1 MTKEETLQFI
11 KLVNANFPKSFEHLK
26 GEDSSRNMIASQW
39 YIGFQDYTPQDIMQ
53 AFQECLSEGLGN
65 YQPSLGEI
73 YGKLLDKLETMK
85 LLNRTKI
92 GFNEQRAIG
101 NEVKQIGTEPSYD
114 PRMWS
119 EEHPHPTYDPE
130 LQKECEEMLERI
142 LKEGVVC

>member
-11 KLVNANFPKSFEHLK
+11 KLVNANFPKSFDHLK
-26 GEDSSRNMIASQW
+26 GDDNSRNMIASQW
-39 YIGFQDYTPQDIMQ
+39 YIGFQDYTPQEVMK

-73 YGKLLDKLETMK
+73 YGKLLDKLDTNE
-85 LLNRTKI
+85 LLGNHKQI
-92 GFNEQRAIG
+92 GTWSPQ
-101 NEVKQIGTEPSYD
+101 VKQIGTEPSYD

-142 LKEGVVC
+142 LKEGD

>member
-11 KLVNANFPKSFEHLK
+11 KLVNANFPKSFDHLK
-26 GEDSSRNMIASQW
+26 GDDNSRNMIASQW
-39 YIGFQDYTPQDIMQ
+39 YIGFQDYTPQEVMK

-73 YGKLLDKLETMK
+73 YGKLLDKLDTHE
-85 LLNRTKI
+85 LLGNNK
-92 GFNEQRAIG
+92 QIG
-101 NEVKQIGTEPSYD
+101 NWSPQVKQIGTEPSYD

>member
-11 KLVNANFPKSFEHLK
+11 KLVNANFPKSFDHLK
-26 GEDSSRNMIASQW
+26 GDDNSRNMIASQW
-39 YIGFQDYTPQDIMQ
+39 YIGFQDYTPQEVMK

-73 YGKLLDKLETMK
+73 YGKLLDKLDTYE
-85 LLNRTKI
+85 LLGNKK
-92 GFNEQRAIG
+92 QIG
-101 NEVKQIGTEPSYD
+101 NWSPQVKQIGTEPSYD

>member
-26 GEDSSRNMIASQW
+26 GDDNSRNMIANQW
-39 YIGFQDYTPQDIMQ
+39 YIGFQDYTPQEVMKS
-53 AFQECLSEGLGN
+53 FQECLSEGLGN

-73 YGKLLDKLETMK
+73 YGKLLDKLDTNE
-85 LLNRTKI
+85 LLGNNK
-92 GFNEQRAIG
+92 QIG
-101 NEVKQIGTEPSYD
+101 NWSPQVKQIGTEPSYD

>member
-11 KLVNANFPKSFEHLK
+11 KLVNANFPKSFDHLK
-26 GEDSSRNMIASQW
+26 GDDNSRNMIASQW
-39 YIGFQDYTPQDIMQ
+39 YIGFQDYTPQEVMK

-73 YGKLLDKLETMK
+73 YGKLLDKLDTNE
-85 LLNRTKI
+85 LLGNNKQI
-92 GFNEQRAIG
+92 GTWSPQ
-101 NEVKQIGTEPSYD
+101 VKQIGTEPSYD

>member
-11 KLVNANFPKSFEHLK
+11 KLVNANFPKSFDHLK
-26 GEDSSRNMIASQW
+26 GDDNSRNMIASQW
-39 YIGFQDYTPQDIMQ
+39 YIGFQDYTPQEVMK

-73 YGKLLDKLETMK
+73 YGKLLDKLDTHE
-85 LLNRTKI
+85 LLGNHK
-92 GFNEQRAIG
+92 QIG
-101 NEVKQIGTEPSYD
+101 NWSPQVKQIGTEPSYD

>member
-11 KLVNANFPKSFEHLK
+11 KLVNANFPKSFDHLK
-26 GEDSSRNMIASQW
+26 GDDNSRNMIANQW
-39 YIGFQDYTPQDIMQ
+39 YIGFQDYTPQEVMK

-73 YGKLLDKLETMK
+73 YGKLLDKLDTHE
-85 LLNRTKI
+85 LLGNNKQI
-92 GFNEQRAIG
+92 GAWSPQ
-101 NEVKQIGTEPSYD
+101 VKQIGTEPSYD

>member
-11 KLVNANFPKSFEHLK
+11 KLINANFPKSFDHLK
-26 GEDSSRNMIASQW
+26 GDDNSRNMIASQW
-39 YIGFQDYTPQDIMQ
+39 YIGFQDYTPQEVMK

-73 YGKLLDKLETMK
+73 YGKLLDKLDTNE
-85 LLNRTKI
+85 LLGNNK
-92 GFNEQRAIG
+92 QIG
-101 NEVKQIGTEPSYD
+101 NWSPQVKQIGTEPSYD

>member
-11 KLVNANFPKSFEHLK
+11 KLVNANFPKSFDHLK
-26 GEDSSRNMIASQW
+26 GDDNSRNMIASQW
-39 YIGFQDYTPQDIMQ
+39 YIGFKDCTPQEVMK

-73 YGKLLDKLETMK
+73 YGKLLDKLDTNE
-85 LLNRTKI
+85 LLGNNKR
-92 GFNEQRAIG
+92 IG
-101 NEVKQIGTEPSYD
+101 NWSPHVKQIGTEPSYD

>member
-11 KLVNANFPKSFEHLK
+11 KLVNANFPKSFDHLK
-26 GEDSSRNMIASQW
+26 GDDNSRNMIASQW
-39 YIGFQDYTPQDIMQ
+39 YIGFQDYTPQEVMK

-73 YGKLLDKLETMK
+73 YGKLLDKLDTNE
-85 LLNRTKI
+85 LLGNKKQI
-92 GFNEQRAIG
+92 GAWSPQ
-101 NEVKQIGTEPSYD
+101 VKQIGTEPSYD

>member
-1 MTKEETLQFI
+1 MTKEQTLQFI
-11 KLVNANFPKSFEHLK
+11 KLVNANFPKSFDHLK
-26 GEDSSRNMIASQW
+26 GDDNSRNMIASQW
-39 YIGFQDYTPQDIMQ
+39 YIGFQDYTPQEVMK

-73 YGKLLDKLETMK
+73 YGKLLDKLDTNE
-85 LLNRTKI
+85 LLGNNK
-92 GFNEQRAIG
+92 QIG
-101 NEVKQIGTEPSYD
+101 NWSPQVKQIGTEPSYD

>member
-26 GEDSSRNMIASQW
+26 GNDESRNMIANQW
-39 YIGFQDYTPQDIMQ
+39 YIGFQDYTPQEVMK

-73 YGKLLDKLETMK
+73 YGKLLDKLDTNE
-85 LLNRTKI
+85 LLGNNK
-92 GFNEQRAIG
+92 QIG
-101 NEVKQIGTEPSYD
+101 NWSPQVKQIGTEPSYD

>member
-11 KLVNANFPKSFEHLK
+11 KLVNANFPKSFDHLK
-26 GEDSSRNMIASQW
+26 GDDNSRNMIANQW
-39 YIGFQDYTPQDIMQ
+39 YIGFQDYTPQEVMK

-73 YGKLLDKLETMK
+73 YGKLLDKLDTHE
-85 LLNRTKI
+85 LLGNNKQI
-92 GFNEQRAIG
+92 GTWSPQ
-101 NEVKQIGTEPSYD
+101 VKQIGTEPSYD

>member
-11 KLVNANFPKSFEHLK
+11 KLVNANFPKSFDHLK
-26 GEDSSRNMIASQW
+26 GDDNSRNMIANQW
-39 YIGFQDYTPQDIMQ
+39 YIGFQDYIPQEVMK

-73 YGKLLDKLETMK
+73 YGKLLDKLDTHE
-85 LLNRTKI
+85 LLGNNKQI
-92 GFNEQRAIG
+92 GTWSPQ
-101 NEVKQIGTEPSYD
+101 VKQIGTEPSYD

>member
-11 KLVNANFPKSFEHLK
+11 KLVNANFPKSFDHLK
-26 GEDSSRNMIASQW
+26 GDDNSRNMIASQW
-39 YIGFQDYTPQDIMQ
+39 YIGFQDYTPREVTK

-73 YGKLLDKLETMK
+73 YGKLLDKLDTNE
-85 LLNRTKI
+85 LLGNHK
-92 GFNEQRAIG
+92 QIG
-101 NEVKQIGTEPSYD
+101 NWSPQVKQIGTEPSYD

>member
-1 MTKEETLQFI
+1 MTKEQTLQFI
-11 KLVNANFPKSFEHLK
+11 KLVNANFPKSFDHLK
-26 GEDSSRNMIASQW
+26 GDDNSRNMIASQW
-39 YIGFQDYTPQDIMQ
+39 YIGFQDYTPQDVMK

-73 YGKLLDKLETMK
+73 YGKLLDKLDTNE
-85 LLNRTKI
+85 LLGNNKQI
-92 GFNEQRAIG
+92 GAWSPQ
-101 NEVKQIGTEPSYD
+101 VKQIGTEPSYD

>member
-11 KLVNANFPKSFEHLK
+11 KLVNANFPKSFDHLK
-26 GEDSSRNMIASQW
+26 GDDNSRNMIASQW
-39 YIGFQDYTPQDIMQ
+39 HIGFQDYTPQEVMK

-73 YGKLLDKLETMK
+73 YGKLLDKLDTNE
-85 LLNRTKI
+85 LLGNKKQI
-92 GFNEQRAIG
+92 GAWSPQ
-101 NEVKQIGTEPSYD
+101 VKQIGTEPSYD

>member
-11 KLVNANFPKSFEHLK
+11 KLVNANFPKSFDHLK
-26 GEDSSRNMIASQW
+26 GDDNSRNMIANQW
-39 YIGFQDYTPQDIMQ
+39 YIGFQDYIPQEVMK

-73 YGKLLDKLETMK
+73 YGKLLDKLDTNE
-85 LLNRTKI
+85 LLGNNKQI
-92 GFNEQRAIG
+92 GTWSPQ
-101 NEVKQIGTEPSYD
+101 VKQIGTEPSYD

>member
-11 KLVNANFPKSFEHLK
+11 KLVNANFPKSFDHLK
-26 GEDSSRNMIASQW
+26 GDDNSRNMIASQW
-39 YIGFQDYTPQDIMQ
+39 YIGFEDYTPQDVMK

-73 YGKLLDKLETMK
+73 YGKLLDKLDTNE
-85 LLNRTKI
+85 LLGNNK
-92 GFNEQRAIG
+92 QIG
-101 NEVKQIGTEPSYD
+101 NWSPQVKQIGTEPSYD

>member
-11 KLVNANFPKSFEHLK
+11 KLVNANFPKSFDHLK
-26 GEDSSRNMIASQW
+26 GDDNSRNMIASQW
-39 YIGFQDYTPQDIMQ
+39 YIGFQDYTPKEVMK

-73 YGKLLDKLETMK
+73 YGKLLDKLDTNE
-85 LLNRTKI
+85 LLGNKK
-92 GFNEQRAIG
+92 QIG
-101 NEVKQIGTEPSYD
+101 NWSPQVKQIGTEPSYD

>member
-11 KLVNANFPKSFEHLK
+11 KLVNANFPKSFDHLK
-26 GEDSSRNMIASQW
+26 GNDESRNMIANQW
-39 YIGFQDYTPQDIMQ
+39 YLGFQDYAPQEVMK

-73 YGKLLDKLETMK
+73 YGKLLDKLDTNE
-85 LLNRTKI
+85 LLGNNK
-92 GFNEQRAIG
+92 QIG
-101 NEVKQIGTEPSYD
+101 NWSPQVKQIGTEPSYD

>member
-11 KLVNANFPKSFEHLK
+11 KLVNANFPKSFDHLK
-26 GEDSSRNMIASQW
+26 GDDNSRNMIASQW
-39 YIGFQDYTPQDIMQ
+39 YIGFQDYTPQEVMK

-73 YGKLLDKLETMK
+73 YGKLLDKLDTNE
-85 LLNRTKI
+85 LLGNNK
-92 GFNEQRAIG
+92 QIG
-101 NEVKQIGTEPSYD
+101 NWSPQVKQIGTEPSYD

-119 EEHPHPTYDPE
+119 EKNPHPTHDPE

>member
-11 KLVNANFPKSFEHLK
+11 KLVNANFPKAFEHLK
-26 GEDSSRNMIASQW
+26 GNDESRNMIANQW
-39 YIGFQDYTPQDIMQ
+39 YIGFQDYIPQEVMK

-73 YGKLLDKLETMK
+73 YGELLDKLDTNE
-85 LLNRTKI
+85 LLGNNKQI
-92 GFNEQRAIG
+92 GTWSPQ
-101 NEVKQIGTEPSYD
+101 VKQIGTEPSYD

>member
-11 KLVNANFPKSFEHLK
+11 KLVNANFPKAFEHLK
-26 GEDSSRNMIASQW
+26 GNDESRNMIANQW
-39 YIGFQDYTPQDIMQ
+39 YIGFQDYIPQEVMK

-73 YGKLLDKLETMK
+73 YGKLLDKLDTNE
-85 LLNRTKI
+85 LLGNNKQI
-92 GFNEQRAIG
+92 GTWSPQ
-101 NEVKQIGTEPSYD
+101 VKQIGTEPSYD

>member
-1 MTKEETLQFI
+1 MTKEEMLQFI
-11 KLVNANFPKSFEHLK
+11 KLVNANFPKSFDHLK
-26 GEDSSRNMIASQW
+26 GDDNSRNMIASQW
-39 YIGFQDYTPQDIMQ
+39 YIGFQDYTPQDVMK

-73 YGKLLDKLETMK
+73 YGKLLDKLDTNE
-85 LLNRTKI
+85 LLGNNKQI
-92 GFNEQRAIG
+92 GTWSPQ
-101 NEVKQIGTEPSYD
+101 VKQIGTEPSYG

>member
-26 GEDSSRNMIASQW
+26 GDDNSRNMIASQW
-39 YIGFQDYTPQDIMQ
+39 YIGFQNYTPQEVMK

-73 YGKLLDKLETMK
+73 YGKLLDKLDTYE
-85 LLNRTKI
+85 LLGNNK
-92 GFNEQRAIG
+92 QIG
-101 NEVKQIGTEPSYD
+101 NWSPQVKQIGTEPSYD

-119 EEHPHPTYDPE
+119 AEHPHPTYDPE

>member
-11 KLVNANFPKSFEHLK
+11 KLVNANFPKSFDHLK
-26 GEDSSRNMIASQW
+26 GDDNSRNMIASQW
-39 YIGFQDYTPQDIMQ
+39 YIGFQDYMPQEVMK

-73 YGKLLDKLETMK
+73 YGKLLDKLDTNE
-85 LLNRTKI
+85 LLGNNKQI
-92 GFNEQRAIG
+92 GTWSPQ
-101 NEVKQIGTEPSYD
+101 VKQIGTEPSYD

>member
-11 KLVNANFPKSFEHLK
+11 KLVNANFPKSFDHLK
-26 GEDSSRNMIASQW
+26 GDDNSRNMIASQW
-39 YIGFQDYTPQDIMQ
+39 YIGFQDYTPQEVMK

-73 YGKLLDKLETMK
+73 YGKLLDKLDTDE
-85 LLNRTKI
+85 LLGKNKQI
-92 GFNEQRAIG
+92 GTWSPQ
-101 NEVKQIGTEPSYD
+101 VKQIGTEPSYD

-119 EEHPHPTYDPE
+119 EEHPHPTYDPK

>member
-26 GEDSSRNMIASQW
+26 GDDNSRNMIANQW
-39 YIGFQDYTPQDIMQ
+39 YLGFQDYAPQEVMK

-73 YGKLLDKLETMK
+73 YGKLLDKLDTNE
-85 LLNRTKI
+85 LLGNNK
-92 GFNEQRAIG
+92 QIG
-101 NEVKQIGTEPSYD
+101 NWSPQVKQIGTEPSYD

>member
-11 KLVNANFPKSFEHLK
+11 KLVNANFPKSFAHLK
-26 GEDSSRNMIASQW
+26 GDDNSRNMIASQW
-39 YIGFQDYTPQDIMQ
+39 YIGFQDYTPQEVMK

-73 YGKLLDKLETMK
+73 YGKLLDKLDTYE
-85 LLNRTKI
+85 LLGKNKQI
-92 GFNEQRAIG
+92 GTWSPQ
-101 NEVKQIGTEPSYD
+101 VKQIGTEPSYD

>member
-11 KLVNANFPKSFEHLK
+11 KLVNANFPKSFDHLK
-26 GEDSSRNMIASQW
+26 GDDNSRNMIASQW
-39 YIGFQDYTPQDIMQ
+39 YIGFQDYTPQEVMK

-73 YGKLLDKLETMK
+73 YGKLLDKLDTNE
-85 LLNRTKI
+85 LLGNNKR
-92 GFNEQRAIG
+92 IG
-101 NEVKQIGTEPSYD
+101 NWSPQVKQIGTEPSYD

>member
-11 KLVNANFPKSFEHLK
+11 KLVNANFPKSFDHLK
-26 GEDSSRNMIASQW
+26 GDDNSRNMIASQW
-39 YIGFQDYTPQDIMQ
+39 YIGFQDYTPQEVMK

-73 YGKLLDKLETMK
+73 YGKLLDKLDTNE
-85 LLNRTKI
+85 LLGNNK
-92 GFNEQRAIG
+92 QIG
-101 NEVKQIGTEPSYD
+101 NWSPQVKQIGTEPSYD

>member
-1 MTKEETLQFI
+1 MTKEETLQFM
-11 KLVNANFPKSFEHLK
+11 KLVNANFPKSFDHLK
-26 GEDSSRNMIASQW
+26 GDDNSRNMIASQW
-39 YIGFQDYTPQDIMQ
+39 YIGFQDYTPQEVMK

-73 YGKLLDKLETMK
+73 YGKLLDKLDTNE
-85 LLNRTKI
+85 LLGNNK
-92 GFNEQRAIG
+92 QIG
-101 NEVKQIGTEPSYD
+101 NWSPQVKQIGTEPSYD

>member
-26 GEDSSRNMIASQW
+26 GDDNSRNMIANQW
-39 YIGFQDYTPQDIMQ
+39 YISFQDYAPQEVMK

-73 YGKLLDKLETMK
+73 YGKLLDKLDTNE
-85 LLNRTKI
+85 LLGNNKR
-92 GFNEQRAIG
+92 IG
-101 NEVKQIGTEPSYD
+101 NWSPQVKQIGTEPSYD

>member
-26 GEDSSRNMIASQW
+26 GDDNSRNMIASQW
-39 YIGFQDYTPQDIMQ
+39 YIGFQDYTPQEVMK

-73 YGKLLDKLETMK
+73 YGKLLDKLDTHE
-85 LLNRTKI
+85 LLGNKK
-92 GFNEQRAIG
+92 QIG
-101 NEVKQIGTEPSYD
+101 NWSPQVKQIGTEPSYD

-142 LKEGVVC
+142 LKEGD

>member
-11 KLVNANFPKSFEHLK
+11 KLVNANFPKSFDHLK
-26 GEDSSRNMIASQW
+26 GDDNSRNMIANQW
-39 YIGFQDYTPQDIMQ
+39 YIGFQDYTPQEVMK

-73 YGKLLDKLETMK
+73 YGKLLDKLDTNE
-85 LLNRTKI
+85 LLGNKKQI
-92 GFNEQRAIG
+92 GTWSPQ
-101 NEVKQIGTEPSYD
+101 VKQIGTEPSYD

>member
-11 KLVNANFPKSFEHLK
+11 KLVNANFPKAFEHLK
-26 GEDSSRNMIASQW
+26 GNDESRNMIANQW
-39 YIGFQDYTPQDIMQ
+39 YIGFQDYIPQEVMK
-53 AFQECLSEGLGN
+53 AFQECLSEGLRN

-73 YGKLLDKLETMK
+73 YGKLLDKLDTNE
-85 LLNRTKI
+85 LLGNNKQI
-92 GFNEQRAIG
+92 GTWSPQ
-101 NEVKQIGTEPSYD
+101 VKQIGTEPSYD

>member
-11 KLVNANFPKSFEHLK
+11 KLVNANFPKAFEHLK
-26 GEDSSRNMIASQW
+26 GNDESRNMIANQW
-39 YIGFQDYTPQDIMQ
+39 YIGFQDYIPQEVMK

-73 YGKLLDKLETMK
+73 YGKLLDKLDTNE
-85 LLNRTKI
+85 LLGNKK
-92 GFNEQRAIG
+92 QIG
-101 NEVKQIGTEPSYD
+101 NWSPQVKQIGTEPSYD